1 MKANGLRTL
10 IRGDLRRNARHFI
23 LASIGI
29 VVGIAAFTFFLAL
42 GSGVRNVV
50 LGEIFPL
57 DKLEVVPRTTDID
70 LGPLRVGMGKDTL
83 NAEVAAELRGL
94 PHVTGVFPKMK
105 LTAPSTAVGGESLLG
120 NDMRTELIADG
131 IDPELVQ
138 GDVASGYQFRFFDD
152 SAGELPVCENDDSC
166 GDKMQYCGLPP
177 RWRADG
183 TELKP
188 AERKQKVCRHYVPVM
203 ASHHLVE
210 IYNGTVRRA
219 HNLPKL
225 NPDFVIGL
233 RFDLRVGASMVNAS
247 KKDKVLVER
256 GRLVGFSSRAI
267 PLGVTLPLGYVSHY
281 NVFYGSPDAA
291 STYHSIIVDIDSKD
305 NVAAVAK
312 SIEDM
317 GFDVADSGA
326 EQAALLITIFMMV
339 FGFVSV
345 VIVGIAAVNIMHV
358 FFMLI
363 FQRQREI
370 GIMRAVGATRAN
382 IRAIILGEA
391 ALVGLFAGV
400 LGVILAF
407 AAGWLFDAVSA
418 SYIPDFPYKPS
429 TYFSF
434 EPWLL
439 LGAFAFAV
447 GFCVLGAA
455 LPALRAARM
464 DPALVL
470 TGH

>member
-1 MKANGLRTL
+1 MRAGGLRTL
-10 IRGDLRRNARHFI
+10 IVGDLRRNAQHFI

-83 NAEVAAELRGL
+83 DDQVAKSLGAL
-94 PHVTGVFPKMK
+94 PHVSGVFPKMK

-131 IDPELVQ
+131 IDPALVQ
-138 GDVASGYQFRFFDD
+138 DDVASGYAFKHFDD
-152 SAGELPVCENDDSC
+152 GVAELKACESDEGCD
-166 GDKMQYCGLPP
+166 GKMEYCGLRP

-183 TELKP
+183 SELTP
-188 AERKQKVCRHYVPVM
+188 AERQQRVCRHYVPVM
-203 ASHHLVE
+203 ASNHLVE
-210 IYNGTVRRA
+210 IYNGTIRRA

-225 NPDFVIGL
+225 NPEFVVGL
-233 RFDLRVGASMVNAS
+233 RFDLRVGESMVDAS
-247 KKDKVLVER
+247 KKDKIIVER
-256 GRLVGFSSRAI
+256 GRLVGFSARAI
-267 PLGVTLPLGYVSHY
+267 PLGLTLPLGYVGQY
-281 NVFYGSPDAA
+281 NVFYGSPEAA

-312 SIEDM
+312 SVEDM

-363 FQRQREI
+363 YQRQREI

-382 IRAIILGEA
+382 IRALILGEA
-391 ALVGLFAGV
+391 ALVGLVAGCF
-400 LGVILAF
+400 GVVLAF
-407 AAGWLFDAVSA
+407 IAGALFDTVSA
-418 SYIPDFPYKPS
+418 RYIPDFPYKPE

-434 EPWLL
+434 DPPLL
-439 LGAFAFAV
+439 LGAFAFAI

-455 LPALRAARM
+455 LPARRAARM